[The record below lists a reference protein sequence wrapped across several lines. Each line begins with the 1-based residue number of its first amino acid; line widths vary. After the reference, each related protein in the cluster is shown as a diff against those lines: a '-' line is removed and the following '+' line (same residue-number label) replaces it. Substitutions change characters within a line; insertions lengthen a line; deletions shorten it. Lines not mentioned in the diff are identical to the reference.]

1 MTDPERIVHLEEQ
14 LARSAAVME
23 AASVAL
29 QKLNEVTEELIR
41 ERRSG
46 TDLLRKQSEMSR
58 ELIAVY
64 RELKQVRQERDAAR
78 ARLQTTG
85 SHN

>member
-1 MTDPERIVHLEEQ
+1 MTDAERIVHLEEQ

-29 QKLNEVTEELIR
+29 KRLNEVTEELIR
-41 ERRSG
+41 ERRTG

-78 ARLQTTG
+78 ARLQATG
-85 SHN
+85 GHN